1 MAHPGPISDKMGRR
15 AKAAAVVF
23 CALASIDQNGLP
35 RSRAQALLLS
45 ARTLKFVT
53 AKALTPEQAQTSD
66 SDLLHAIARGD
77 EEALAA
83 LYDRYRLILFG
94 LILRILHSRPEAED
108 VLQDVFIQVWKR
120 AADFDDARG
129 RAFTWLVTL
138 ARSRTIDR
146 LRSLNSRQRTANEA
160 LEAAPDHVSDAVEDA
175 FKSEQRE
182 VVRTALEEL
191 PTEQRQALVLAY
203 FEGLTQTEIA
213 SRMGSPLGTVKTR
226 MRSGMIKLR
235 ELLGERMKGFL

>member
-1 MAHPGPISDKMGRR
+1 M
-15 AKAAAVVF
+15 
-23 CALASIDQNGLP
+23 
-35 RSRAQALLLS
+35 
-45 ARTLKFVT
+45 
-53 AKALTPEQAQTSD
+53 TPEQAQTSD

-77 EEALAA
+77 EEALAS

-94 LILRILHSRPEAED
+94 LILRILHSHPEAED

-120 AADFDDARG
+120 AADFDEARG

-146 LRSLNSRQRTANEA
+146 LRALNSRQRTANEA

-182 VVRTALEEL
+182 VVRTALEKL
-191 PTEQRQALVLAY
+191 PAEQRQALVLAY
-203 FEGLTQTEIA
+203 FDGLTQTEIA

-226 MRSGMIKLR
+226 TRSGMIKLR
-235 ELLGERMKGFL
+235 ELLGERMKDFV

>member
-1 MAHPGPISDKMGRR
+1 M
-15 AKAAAVVF
+15 
-23 CALASIDQNGLP
+23 
-35 RSRAQALLLS
+35 
-45 ARTLKFVT
+45 T

-77 EEALAA
+77 EEALAS

-94 LILRILHSRPEAED
+94 LILRILHSHPEAED

-120 AADFDDARG
+120 AADFDEARG

-146 LRSLNSRQRTANEA
+146 LRALNSRQRTANEA

-182 VVRTALEEL
+182 VVRTALEKL
-191 PTEQRQALVLAY
+191 PAEQRQALVLAY
-203 FEGLTQTEIA
+203 FDGLTQTEIA

-226 MRSGMIKLR
+226 TRSGMIKLR
-235 ELLGERMKGFL
+235 ELLGERMKDFV